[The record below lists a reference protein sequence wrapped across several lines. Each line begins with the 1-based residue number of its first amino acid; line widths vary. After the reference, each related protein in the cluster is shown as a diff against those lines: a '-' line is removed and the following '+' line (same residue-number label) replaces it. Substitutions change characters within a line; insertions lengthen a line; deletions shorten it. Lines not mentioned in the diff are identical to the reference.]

1 MRKLLFAA
9 ALAPVGLLLVAA
21 APVQDVIEQMTE
33 KATEMLKEKGMSRTG
48 FISDGRLAQGS
59 QKRVSAT
66 LPGGSLVLGI
76 CDGDCSDLNLHL
88 IDASGNEVDSDVKDD
103 DLPVLAVPDKGSYTI
118 NVDMK
123 KCGSSGCRYRLLG
136 FTK

>member
-1 MRKLLFAA
+1 MRKLILAT
-9 ALAPVGLLLVAA
+9 ALAPVGLMLIAA

-33 KATEMLKEKGMSRTG
+33 KATAMLKDKGMSRTG
-48 FISDGRLAQGS
+48 FVNDGRLAQGAT
-59 QKRVSAT
+59 KRVSAT
-66 LPGGSLVLGI
+66 LPGSSLVLGI

-103 DLPVLAVPDKGSYTI
+103 DLPILAVPDKGSYTI
-118 NVDMK
+118 TVDMK

-136 FTK
+136 FSK